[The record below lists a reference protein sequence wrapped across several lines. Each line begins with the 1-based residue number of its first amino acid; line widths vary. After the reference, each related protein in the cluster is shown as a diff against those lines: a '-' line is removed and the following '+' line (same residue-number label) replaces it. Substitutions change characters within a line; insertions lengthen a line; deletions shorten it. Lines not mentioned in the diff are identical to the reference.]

1 MVMEGLGNF
10 SDNFV
15 ANDKIVRH
23 DSLCYLVI
31 IRILSKY
38 CLLQPDIK
46 LAFSD
51 LLIWHMCTLLYCII
65 VMVEQF
71 SVSGKNQ
78 NHS

>member
-23 DSLCYLVI
+23 DSFCYLVFI
-31 IRILSKY
+31 Y
-38 CLLQPDIK
+38 GLLQPDIK
-46 LAFSD
+46 LTFSD

-78 NHS
+78 NPS

>member
-15 ANDKIVRH
+15 VNDKIVRH
-23 DSLCYLVI
+23 DSFCYLVI
-31 IRILSKY
+31 IRILFIY
-38 CLLQPDIK
+38 GLLQPDIK
-46 LAFSD
+46 LTFSD
-51 LLIWHMCTLLYCII
+51 LLIWHMCTLLYSII

-78 NHS
+78 NPS